1 MSDEHQHEGPAM
13 TMKRRD
19 LFKGT
24 AAALVASQAGLVLPV
39 VEAIGAPAV
48 TPWFAKTYRAV
59 LVALA
64 DWEKAADFCDKRQ
77 AYIEAR
83 RAERGETGPYSTYR
97 FEELTSGMKF
107 SFVLRDLM
115 WARPETLADSD
126 LQLWALSLYEECR
139 GEEPWNKGHR
149 RARIERERARLLAAR
164 A

>member
-1 MSDEHQHEGPAM
+1 MSNEHQLESLAM
-13 TMKRRD
+13 TLKRRD
-19 LFKGT
+19 LLKGS
-24 AAALVASQAGLVLPV
+24 AAVLVASQAGLGLTA
-39 VEAIGAPAV
+39 VEAVVAPAV
-48 TPWFAKTYRAV
+48 TPWFAETYRAV

-64 DWEKAADFCDKRQ
+64 DWEKAAAFCDERQ

-83 RAERGETGPYSTYR
+83 RAERGETGPLSYFRY
-97 FEELTSGMKF
+97 EELTSGMKF

-139 GEEPWNKGHR
+139 GEEPWNKGRR
-149 RARIERERARLLAAR
+149 RARIECERARLLAAR